1 MLILASIITGYVSIF
16 EFASLVCVPLGIK
29 SSGVGLKTCAD
40 TAGIKKYKSIIKTK
54 KNAAWRNSV
63 IRNN

>member
-16 EFASLVCVPLGIK
+16 AFASLVCVPLGII

-40 TAGIKKYKSIIKTK
+40 TAGIKKYNQLSRLRRISVK
-54 KNAAWRNSV
+54 KFCD
-63 IRNN
+63 